1 MRARTLAILSALAV
15 AHSAL
20 GQVFSNTAP
29 ISIPDAGVATPF
41 PATIQVS
48 GMSAVESVAVVLNRL
63 SHTYAGDLDILLVG
77 PDGTGTLILS
87 DAGASNAFNG
97 GTYAFA
103 VGGAPITAS
112 NGQIF
117 TGTYVPTFTTGDDSF
132 PGVVYQ
138 SVNSLGGFAGHDAN
152 GAWKLYIVDDTGGD
166 FGTIADGWSL
176 VFNSTASAAP
186 HSNTFTYQGK
196 LDGAQ
201 GPVDLRFTLFKTQYM
216 PAALGPADWP
226 AAIGNVM
233 PDENGLFT
241 VQVPFTPSLLNREAR
256 YLQVEVSPAGANSY
270 EALTP
275 RQPVLRTPFA
285 AWASA
290 AGSVDW
296 SQIANMPATIA
307 DGVDDAGP
315 WTVTGG
321 NVLYTGAGKVG
332 IGATSNHT
340 FHVNSAS
347 VNSMRVHSTDQGG
360 TTMIWTN
367 SADTDRYGAILM
379 TGPTSPQGGGNFIIR
394 NWTYSNAGNV
404 GIVLATNNNI
414 GIGTYNPDFSLTVNG
429 SAGKPGGGS
438 WSNWSDA
445 RLKHDITPLTG
456 TLDKLLNVR
465 GVSFFYNEP
474 EKIGELS
481 GQRTGVVAQEVEKV
495 FPEWVDVGASGY
507 KSVTFRGFEALTIE
521 ALRDLRNEKDAQIK
535 ALRDENEALRVRLE
549 RLERAIESK

>member
-1 MRARTLAILSALAV
+1 MLARTLAALAALV
-15 AHSAL
+15 AARSAL
-20 GQVFSNTAP
+20 GQVFSNSVP
-29 ISIPDAGVATPF
+29 IAIPDTGLASPF
-41 PATIQVS
+41 PSSIQVS
-48 GMSAVESVAVVLNRL
+48 GMGAVESVAVVLDGL

-87 DAGASNAFNG
+87 DAGAANRFNG

-103 VGGAPITAS
+103 MGGAAITATD
-112 NGQIF
+112 GQIS
-117 TGTYVPTFTTGDDSF
+117 TGTYVPTFTTGDDTF
-132 PGVVYQ
+132 PGVVYV
-138 SVNSLGGFAGHDAN
+138 STNSLGGFAGHDAN
-152 GAWKLYIVDDTGGD
+152 GTWRLYIVDDTGGD
-166 FGTIADGWSL
+166 FGTVANGWSL
-176 VFNSTASAAP
+176 VFNSTQSGAP
-186 HSNTFTYQGK
+186 HPSTFTYQGK

-201 GPVDLRFTLFKTQYM
+201 GPVDMRFTLFKTQYM
-216 PAALGPADWP
+216 PAALGSADWP
-226 AAIGNVM
+226 SAIGNVT
-233 PDENGLFT
+233 PDEDGLFT
-241 VQVPFTPSLLNREAR
+241 VQVPFTPSLLNGEAR
-256 YLQVEVSPAGANSY
+256 YLQVEVSPAGANAY

-296 SQIANMPATIA
+296 SDIANMPATIA

-321 NVLYTGAGKVG
+321 NVLYTGTGKVG

-340 FHVNSAS
+340 FRVNSPS

-360 TTMIWTN
+360 TAMLWTN
-367 SADTDRYGAILM
+367 AADSDRYGAILM

-394 NWTYSNAGNV
+394 NWTYSAPGNI

-414 GIGTYNPDFSLTVNG
+414 GIGTYYPDFSFTVNG

-456 TLDKLLNVR
+456 SLDKLLSVR

-474 EKIGELS
+474 EKINELS

-521 ALRDLRNEKDAQIK
+521 ALRDLRIEKDAQIK
-535 ALRDENEALRVRLE
+535 ALRDENAALNARLE

>member
-1 MRARTLAILSALAV
+1 MLARTLVALAALV
-15 AHSAL
+15 AAQSAL
-20 GQVFSNTAP
+20 GQVFSNPAP
-29 ISIPDAGVATPF
+29 ITIPDSGNALPY
-41 PATIQVS
+41 PAPIAVS
-48 GMSAVESVAVVLNRL
+48 GMGAVESVTVVLHGL
-63 SHTYAGDLDILLVG
+63 SHTYAADLDVLLVG

-87 DAGASNAFNG
+87 DAGGGTAFNG

-103 VGGAPITAS
+103 VGGAALIPIG
-112 NGQIF
+112 GQIS

-132 PGVVYQ
+132 PGVVYLG
-138 SVNSLGGFAGHDAN
+138 VNSLGGFAGHDAN
-152 GAWKLYIVDDTGGD
+152 GTWRLYIVDDTSGD
-166 FGTIADGWSL
+166 FGTVAGGWSL
-176 VFNSTASAAP
+176 VFNSNASGAP
-186 HSNTFTYQGK
+186 HPNTFTYQGR
-196 LDGAQ
+196 LDGAD

-216 PAALGPADWP
+216 PAALGAADWP
-226 AAIGNVM
+226 AAIANVT

-241 VQVPFTPSLLNREAR
+241 VQVPFTPSLLNGEAR
-256 YLQVEVSPAGANSY
+256 YLQIEVSPAGANAY

-296 SQIANMPATIA
+296 SHIANMPATIS

-321 NVLYTGAGKVG
+321 NVLYTGTGKVG

-347 VNSMRVHSTDQGG
+347 VNAMRVHGTDQNG
-360 TTMIWTN
+360 TAMLWTH
-367 SADTDRYGAILM
+367 SSDTDRYGAILM
-379 TGPTSPQGGGNFIIR
+379 TGPTSPQGAGNFIIR
-394 NWTYSNAGNV
+394 NWTYSAPGNI

-414 GIGTYNPDFSLTVNG
+414 GIGTYNPDFSFTVNG

-438 WSNWSDA
+438 WSNYSDA
-445 RLKHDITPLTG
+445 RLKHDITPLSG
-456 TLDKLLNVR
+456 TLDKLLSVR

-474 EKIGELS
+474 EKIGELA

-495 FPEWVDVGASGY
+495 FPEWVDVGDSGY

-521 ALRDLRNEKDAQIK
+521 ALRDLRTEKDAQIK
-535 ALRDENEALRVRLE
+535 ALRDENAALNARLE